1 MDNSLH
7 YKQFVIR
14 GLRLVLKLT
23 KLIIRFMVPLVDGS
37 RARFTNMFF
46 LIHRRR
52 IELHQNCLHEENV
65 LDIPVDNKRIF
76 MP

>member
-1 MDNSLH
+1 
-7 YKQFVIR
+7 
-14 GLRLVLKLT
+14 
-23 KLIIRFMVPLVDGS
+23 MVPLVDGS